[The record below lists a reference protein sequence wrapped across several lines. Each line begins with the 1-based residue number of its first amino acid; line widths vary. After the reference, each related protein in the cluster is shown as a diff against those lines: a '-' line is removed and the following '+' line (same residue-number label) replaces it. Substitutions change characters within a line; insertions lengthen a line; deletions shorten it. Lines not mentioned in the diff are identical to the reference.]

1 MSENEIKI
9 KPVAWTVE
17 EQLGKVA
24 AGEIGFIAERE
35 MIAPAADIPLYDQ
48 AAIDRL
54 KKLLKHSEM
63 AAEAEA
69 LEVDRRG
76 ERIDR
81 LTAER
86 DALRADAERWRHAR
100 RLFDYECI
108 EDAQESYESFG
119 RIVIEGAC
127 RRADIAIDAARAQEP
142 QA

>member
-1 MSENEIKI
+1 MSENEIK
-9 KPVAWTVE
+9 PVAW
-17 EQLGKVA
+17 LNG
-24 AGEIGFIAERE
+24 GHIYRSRE
-35 MIAPAADIPLYDQ
+35 TSRDEPLYDQ
-48 AAIDRL
+48 SA
-54 KKLLKHSEM
+54 
-63 AAEAEA
+63 
-69 LEVDRRG
+69 
-76 ERIDR
+76 IDR

-86 DALRADAERWRHAR
+86 DAALVDAERWRHAR